1 LLTLESPMLTWK
13 DSIASSPQS
22 KEKPEVIDPIKT

>member
-1 LLTLESPMLTWK
+1 MLTWK